1 MSNWKKNGEQVI
13 YEFEIPPGSAAE
25 IMLEKEPAQQIR
37 VSCVSEPS
45 FNSEKIEGLQSGK
58 FSLSAGKYEIAVR

>member
-45 FNSEKIEGLQSGK
+45 FNPEKIEGLQSGK